1 MIGIPRNALK
11 TRADFEMLHQAAVSD
26 QLRPHEVEILRRHWQ
41 ALVDGRFSYEVD
53 RVLGEEELADGEE
66 PEYRVMADE
75 DGVRT
80 QYRLV
85 ESTSSRMVAL
95 GFTVQE
101 VETALVELE
110 GK

>member
-1 MIGIPRNALK
+1 
-11 TRADFEMLHQAAVSD
+11 
-26 QLRPHEVEILRRHWQ
+26 
-41 ALVDGRFSYEVD
+41 
-53 RVLGEEELADGEE
+53 
-66 PEYRVMADE
+66 MADE